1 MLAYDGAMPRVVLI
15 VNPYS
20 SGVSRPRV
28 AAVAGAL
35 ERKADVQIRQTEAP
49 GHATELAEA
58 AVGNADAV
66 VVFSG
71 DGTYNEAINGAAG
84 ELPFG
89 FVPGGGA
96 SVFPR
101 ALGLPRNQVAAA
113 RQIVDALVA
122 GRSRSLAL
130 GRVNGRRFCFSSGIG
145 LDAEAVR
152 RVDALGRDPQG
163 RRASNATFVGVVARL
178 VVESKLRLT
187 PALEV
192 EGYGR
197 AALVLVANGRPYTYA
212 GPIPVAVARKAD
224 FAAGLDFIAPRQ
236 IGPGKVPSLL
246 VRLFQGTLADDP
258 GVLAGHDL
266 DSFRVR
272 CDRPLPLHADG
283 EDLGDVS
290 EAVFEAERDALA
302 VLV

>member
-1 MLAYDGAMPRVVLI
+1 MPRVVLI

-20 SGVSRPRV
+20 SGVSRSRL

-101 ALGLPRNQVAAA
+101 ALGLPRSQVAAA
-113 RQIVDALVA
+113 RADRRCSRGGPEPLDRARPGQRPPLLLLVGHRA
-122 GRSRSLAL
+122 RRRGGASR
-130 GRVNGRRFCFSSGIG
+130 
-145 LDAEAVR
+145 
-152 RVDALGRDPQG
+152 
-163 RRASNATFVGVVARL
+163 RRARARPPRAGGRATSTFVGVVARL
-178 VVESKLRLT
+178 VVESRLRLT

-197 AALVLVANGRPYTYA
+197 AAFVLVANGRPYTYA
-212 GPIPVAVARKAD
+212 GPVPRRGRTAGRLRRGARLHR
-224 FAAGLDFIAPRQ
+224 AARRSARAR
-236 IGPGKVPSLL
+236 S
-246 VRLFQGTLADDP
+246 RA
-258 GVLAGHDL
+258 
-266 DSFRVR
+266 S
-272 CDRPLPLHADG
+272 
-283 EDLGDVS
+283 
-290 EAVFEAERDALA
+290 
-302 VLV
+302 

>member
-122 GRSRSLAL
+122 GRSRSIGARPRQRPPLLLLVGHRA
-130 GRVNGRRFCFSSGIG
+130 RRRGGAS
-145 LDAEAVR
+145 R
-152 RVDALGRDPQG
+152 
-163 RRASNATFVGVVARL
+163 RRARARPDRAGGRATRPLSASSPRL
-178 VVESKLRLT
+178 VLESKLRLT

-197 AALVLVANGRPYTYA
+197 AAFVLVANGRPYTYA
-212 GPIPVAVARKAD
+212 GPHSGRGRTAAPTSPRGSTSSRPGRSARARSR
-224 FAAGLDFIAPRQ
+224 A
-236 IGPGKVPSLL
+236 S
-246 VRLFQGTLADDP
+246 
-258 GVLAGHDL
+258 
-266 DSFRVR
+266 S
-272 CDRPLPLHADG
+272 
-283 EDLGDVS
+283 
-290 EAVFEAERDALA
+290 
-302 VLV
+302 